1 MEIMSVGNSRSRP
14 LCARP
19 GGWAGLSLALFCAC
33 AAPAFAAPP
42 RHSKSP
48 PEIAIAVLDENK
60 VAVAHAQISLTPVA
74 GGQPI
79 RGETDVNGRAEFPSL
94 APGAYRLTVEKP
106 GFYPVTG
113 REVDLAAGH
122 RIVITLPHQ
131 REFQQRVE
139 VRYTPPVIDPHQT
152 AAVERLSSRDVI
164 NIPYPVNRD
173 YRNILPLIPG
183 VTPDS
188 DGQFHINGSRS
199 SQIDERMDG
208 FDVSQPVTGL
218 LDLRVSPDAL
228 RSIQVIGNRQPADL
242 GNSAGQALD
251 LHTGMG
257 DDRFRFSAT
266 DFIPSVQSRKG
277 LHIEAFTPRFDFSGP
292 ISRGQ
297 AWFYDAGQGEYDLT
311 IIPQLP
317 TGADEAPIWR
327 WNNLSKIQWNLD
339 PSNQVTGSFLINRF
353 TSPRNGLD
361 ALDPLSTT
369 TDLAENAWFASLKD
383 RMSLGSGALIE
394 WGFAAD
400 KFDSTSLPR
409 GDSPY
414 VIRPEG
420 ASGNYFETSASTAH
434 RYEAIANLFLPSF
447 DWHGR
452 HRPRFGVDLYR
463 VTYDQSFSRGTI
475 LIYREDGTLDRQAT
489 FAGPP
494 SFVRNDAE
502 TSAYAE
508 DGWSPIDRLFV
519 DAGVRFD
526 WDEILR
532 QPLLSPRLA
541 ASYMIGKNGKTK
553 LSAGIGLSYP
563 ATDLSLV
570 SLPLQGQRS
579 DIFYA
584 ADGVTPLGP
593 AVITTFAASPAALSA
608 PRFLNWS
615 ASLERMLPGQA
626 HLSLEY
632 IGNRGANEFAY
643 QETGSGPA
651 PGLPSGQFVLTD
663 SRRDTYDAFRVTV
676 RYPFHRSDQIL
687 VSYTRSRAR
696 TNAALDPTFDSLL
709 FSPQLPGPLPWDS
722 PNRVLSWGWAPLIR
736 GFQLEYAV
744 DWRTGYPFNV
754 VNQNQELVGS
764 PGSRRFP
771 DYFSLD
777 LFLERRFRLFHYEFA
792 LRGGFDD
799 ITDRRN
805 PTVVVNNIDSP
816 QFLTFEGIQG
826 RAFTGRIRFLGRK

>member
-1 MEIMSVGNSRSRP
+1 MAVGNFQSRRP
-14 LCARP
+14 YARTRKC
-19 GGWAGLSLALFCAC
+19 AGLVLALFCAC
-33 AAPAFAAPP
+33 AARAFAAPP
-42 RHSKSP
+42 RHRQSP
-48 PEIAIAVLDENK
+48 PQITISVLDENK
-60 VAVAHAQISLTPVA
+60 VAVPHAQLTLTPA
-74 GGQPI
+74 SGGAPI
-79 RGETDVNGRAEFPSL
+79 RGETDANGRAEFPSL
-94 APGAYRLTVEKP
+94 PPGVYRLTVEKP
-106 GFYPVTG
+106 GFYPVSRG
-113 REVDLAAGH
+113 EVALAAGH
-122 RIVITLPHQ
+122 RVAITLPHQ
-131 REFQQRVE
+131 REFQQRIE
-139 VRYTPPVIDPHQT
+139 VRYTPPVIDPRQT
-152 AAVERLSSRDVI
+152 AAVERLSSRDVV
-164 NIPYPVNRD
+164 NVPYPVNRD
-173 YRNILPLIPG
+173 YRNVLPFIPG
-183 VTPDS
+183 VMPDL

-228 RSIQVIGNRQPADL
+228 RSIRVIGARQPADL
-242 GNSAGQALD
+242 GNSSGEALD
-251 LHTGMG
+251 LRTGMG

-292 ISRGQ
+292 ISRGR
-297 AWFYDAGQGEYDLT
+297 AWFFDAGQGEYDLS

-317 TGADEAPIWR
+317 SGADEAPIWR
-327 WNNLSKIQWNLD
+327 WNNLSKVQWNLD
-339 PSNQVTGSFLINRF
+339 PSNQLTGSFLINRF

-369 TDLAENAWFASLKD
+369 TDLAENAWFASVKD
-383 RMSLGSGALIE
+383 RMSLGSGALVE

-400 KFDSTSLPR
+400 RFNSSSLPR
-409 GDSPY
+409 GDAPY

-420 ASGNYFETSASTAH
+420 ASGDFFETSASTAR
-434 RYEAIANLFLPSF
+434 RYEAIANFFLPAF

-452 HRPRFGVDLYR
+452 HRFRFGLDFYR
-463 VTYDQSFSRGTI
+463 VTYDQSLSRGSI
-475 LIYREDGTLDRQAT
+475 LIYREDGTLDRQAS
-489 FAGPP
+489 FSGPP
-494 SFVRNDAE
+494 SYERNNVE
-502 TSAYAE
+502 TSGYAE
-508 DGWSPIDRLFV
+508 DGWSPVERLYV
-519 DAGVRFD
+519 GAGLRFD

-532 QPLLSPRLA
+532 QPLFSPRLA
-541 ASYMIGKNGKTK
+541 ASYMIGKDGKTK

-563 ATDLSLV
+563 ATNLSLV
-570 SLPLQGQRS
+570 SLPLQGRRS

-584 ADGVTPLGP
+584 ADGATPLGP
-593 AVITTFAASPAALSA
+593 AVVTSFAAGPASLGA

-615 ASLERMLPGQA
+615 AGLERMLPGQA

-632 IGNRGANEFAY
+632 IASRGANEFAY
-643 QETGSGPA
+643 QETGSGAA

-676 RYPFHRSDQIL
+676 RYPFLRSDQVL

-696 TNAALDPTFDSLL
+696 TSAALEPSLDSLL

-722 PNRVLSWGWAPLIR
+722 PNRILSWGWAPLIR
-736 GFQLEYAV
+736 RFQLEYAV

-777 LFLERRFRLFHYEFA
+777 LFLERRFILFHYEFA

-805 PTVVVNNIDSP
+805 PAVVVNNINSP
-816 QFLTFEGIQG
+816 EFLTFEGIQG